1 MKHEYKYEYHSDN
14 ELKNEFLSTVE
25 EKYSKAKFN
34 LTTNV
39 LSKIDDIEGNKEK
52 KIYFFTLDEIKEFL
66 LELQATS
73 ITTLNTYYS
82 TLKKYVDFVSEKHPE
97 KEIDLVNIKKLSS
110 KDMIN
115 LINQEAH
122 KERYI
127 TREELFK
134 LISNAVNPQDKA
146 LFLLLFEGVR
156 GKDYDTLRLLEEK
169 HINFEENTIELPN
182 KTIKIK
188 DRRTMFILKSAIR
201 QTEYYYERKN
211 KDTDEMEIAEYNISP
226 NNYFVIKRVI
236 HNNLGLEP
244 YVPNRIKVKIQK
256 FARELG
262 REYLTGNTIYNSG
275 LAERFLE
282 HFDYRAPE
290 TITTKEI
297 KQFLVDSNESIPPAT
312 LRRIA
317 NYILEQ

>member
-1 MKHEYKYEYHSDN
+1 MTKEHNYYNQE
-14 ELKNEFLSTVE
+14 ELKVEFLSTVE
-25 EKYSKAKFN
+25 IKYSEAKFN
-34 LTTNV
+34 LTKNV
-39 LSKIDDIEGNKEK
+39 LSKIDEVETSKGKS
-52 KIYFFTLDEIKEFL
+52 IYLFTLDEIKEFL
-66 LELQATS
+66 SGLQATS

-82 TLKKYVDFVSEKHPE
+82 TLKKYVDFVSIKHPE
-97 KEIDLVNIKKLSS
+97 KEIDLATIKKLSS
-110 KDMIN
+110 RDMEE

-122 KERYI
+122 EERYI

-156 GKDYDTLRLLEEK
+156 GKDYNELRLLEEK
-169 HINFEENTIELPN
+169 NIDLEANTIQLPN

-188 DRRTMFILKSAIR
+188 DRRTMFILKSAMN

-211 KDTDEMEIAEYNISP
+211 KDTNEPEMVEYNINP
-226 NNYFVIKRVI
+226 NNYFVIKRVM
-236 HNNLGLEP
+236 HNNFGLEP
-244 YVPNRIKVKIQK
+244 YVANRIKVKIQK
-256 FARELG
+256 FAKEMG

-282 HFDYRAPE
+282 HFEYRAPE
-290 TITTKEI
+290 TVTTKEI
-297 KQFLVDSNESIPPAT
+297 KQFLADNNESIPPAT

-317 NYILEQ
+317 NYILGQ